1 MKINY
6 FHAGLHLTLNDVGF
20 RIERISESGM
30 CFLERL
36 ADHAIVHRPKS
47 ELVKLFEKGEI
58 HIEGNQPSQNV
69 NKNRNSIDVAII
81 PEDQQKDIFRKREY
95 IIGAEKMLGKIPTVI
110 NIQIAIDKVAELIND
125 NKKPSGSSV
134 FRWWKIWISSEK
146 NILSLLNK
154 KPAALKNRK
163 FRGTPLKIIL
173 EIIEE
178 HYLTEQRTSVQ
189 DVYDFLCH
197 RFLEINKTRFPSL
210 KVPSRPTFYRMIKNL
225 DPYECMS
232 ARQGKSIADR
242 HFRAVG
248 GGVSTSYILE
258 RVEVDHTP
266 LDVMVVNEKTG
277 LPDGRPWLT
286 VLLDRYSRMP
296 LGIEIGFEP
305 PSELAVM
312 NALRNSIRPKTEIL
326 KIYPDI
332 LNDWPG
338 YGIPTTLVCDNGRE
352 FHATNLKRMCAE
364 LNIEIQFCP
373 KKQPNYKG
381 AVERFLGTLNRAVC
395 HRLSGTTFSNI
406 QQRNEYDSASS
417 AKTTLAELKSLIHE
431 WIVDIYCHE
440 INRTTGKTPYDL
452 WKEGLEKRE
461 PLLPES
467 IQQLNLI
474 LAKEMQRK
482 LNHEGVTI
490 FGIAYNS
497 AELGVLRR
505 RSDETFNVKVRV
517 DPSNLESV
525 WVYDDINGDYIVV
538 PSIYPEY
545 TTGLSLLE
553 HREIRKIDRKNNQ
566 SEQDVLSLL
575 TKKAKF
581 TEKLKDLSKS
591 KKIRP
596 RQKAERHN
604 LHKQTASNDNKKRSE
619 LTKQQALSFTDLN
632 ISEIP
637 RFDTTKRGDF

>member
-1 MKINY
+1 MKISY
-6 FHAGLHLTLNDVGF
+6 FHAGLQLTLNDVAF
-20 RIERISESGM
+20 RIERIYESGD
-30 CFLERL
+30 CLLERMT
-36 ADHAIVHRPKS
+36 DHALVQRSKF
-47 ELVKLFEKGEI
+47 ELIKLFEEGMI
-58 HIEGNQPSQNV
+58 RFEGNEA
-69 NKNRNSIDVAII
+69 NKDKNTNRNSIDVAGL
-81 PEDQQKDIFRKREY
+81 PEYQQKIVIRKREY
-95 IIGAEKMLGKIPTVI
+95 IIGAEKLLGKKPTKI
-110 NIQIAIDKVAELIND
+110 NIEKAINRVAEILND
-125 NKKPSGSSV
+125 KNIPSVSSV
-134 FRWWKIWISSEK
+134 FRWWKSWVNSGN
-146 NILSLLNK
+146 NILCLLNK
-154 KPAALKNRK
+154 RPGLFKTRRFKK
-163 FRGTPLKIIL
+163 SSQIIN
-173 EIIEE
+173 EVIQEY
-178 HYLTEQRTSVQ
+178 YLTNQRTSVQ
-189 DVYDFLCH
+189 DVYDQLCF
-197 RFLEINKTRFPSL
+197 RFSEINKARLFPL
-210 KVPSRPTFYRMIKNL
+210 KIPSRATFYRMIKEI

-232 ARQGKSIADR
+232 ARQGKSVADR

-312 NALRNSIRPKTEIL
+312 NALRNSIRPKIEIL
-326 KIYPDI
+326 KKYPDI
-332 LNDWPG
+332 ANDWPA

-440 INRTTGKTPYDL
+440 TNRTTGKTPYDL

-482 LNHEGVTI
+482 LNHEGVII

-566 SEQDVLSLL
+566 NEQDVLSLL

-596 RQKAERHN
+596 RQKAERHT
-604 LHKQTASNDNKKRSE
+604 LHKQDASADNKRRSE

>member
-1 MKINY
+1 MRINY
-6 FHAGLHLTLNDVGF
+6 FHAGLYLTLNDVAF
-20 RIERISESGM
+20 RIERIFESGD
-30 CFLERL
+30 CILERMT
-36 ADHAIVHRPKS
+36 DHAIVQRSKV
-47 ELVKLFEKGEI
+47 ELMKLFEEGMI
-58 HIEGNQPSQNV
+58 RFEGNEANKEG
-69 NKNRNSIDVAII
+69 NKNRNSIDVASL
-81 PEDQQKDIFRKREY
+81 PEDQQKIVLRKREY
-95 IIGAEKMLGKIPTVI
+95 IIGAEKILGKKPTKI
-110 NIQIAIDKVAELIND
+110 NIEIAINKVADLLND
-125 NKKPSGSSV
+125 KNIPSVSSV
-134 FRWWKIWISSEK
+134 FRWWKSWVKSDN
-146 NILSLLNK
+146 NILCLLNK
-154 KPAALKNRK
+154 KSGSFKTRRFK
-163 FRGTPLKIIL
+163 KSSQIIN
-173 EIIEE
+173 EVIEE
-178 HYLTEQRTSVQ
+178 YYLTNQRTSAQ
-189 DVYDFLCH
+189 DVYDQLCY
-197 RFLEINKTRFPSL
+197 RFSEINKTRLCPL
-210 KVPSRPTFYRMIKNL
+210 KIPSRATFYRMIKDL
-225 DPYECMS
+225 DPYECIS
-232 ARQGKSIADR
+232 SRKGKGIADR

-248 GGVSTSYILE
+248 AGVTVTYILE

-312 NALRNSIRPKTEIL
+312 NALRNSIMPKTETL
-326 KIYPDI
+326 KKYSDI
-332 LNDWPG
+332 SNDWPA

-381 AVERFLGTLNRAVC
+381 AVERFLGTLNRAIC

-440 INRTTGKTPYDL
+440 INRITGKTPYEL
-452 WKEGLEKRE
+452 WNEGLKKRE

-474 LAKEMQRK
+474 LAKELQRK

-490 FGIAYNS
+490 FGITYNS
-497 AELGVLRR
+497 AALGVLRR
-505 RSDETFNVKVRV
+505 RSDETFDVKVRF
-517 DPSNLESV
+517 DPSNMESV

-553 HREIRKIDRKNNQ
+553 HREIRKIDRKKNQ
-566 SEQDVLSLL
+566 NEQDVLSLL
-575 TKKAKF
+575 TKKASF
-581 TEKLKDLSKS
+581 TEKLKNLSES

-596 RQKAERHN
+596 RQKAERYT
-604 LHKQTASNDNKKRSE
+604 LHKKDSLNNNKSE
-619 LTKQQALSFTDLN
+619 LIKQKSLIFTDLKVD
-632 ISEIP
+632 EIP
-637 RFDTTKRGDF
+637 RFNTTRRGDF